1 MKKKPITPREK
12 DVCDLIVLGL
22 TNQEIADRLNLQEK
36 SIKSYLT
43 QIYIKEGV
51 KNRLELVVKLLGRSK

>member
-1 MKKKPITPREK
+1 MRKKPITPREK
-12 DVCDLIVLGL
+12 DVCELIVLGL

-43 QIYIKEGV
+43 QIFIKENV
-51 KNRLELVVKLLGRSK
+51 KNRLALVVKLLGR